1 MANLLFWGLLNPP
14 KFLWTEEFYL
24 TLLTGER
31 LGSFITAQRL
41 QLVPEQIGSF
51 TSQSEL
57 LLIEKRCNNRGK
69 RTFCKLSI
77 LSCGILVTYVSC
89 VFHRRIVSTFH
100 FCQFP
105 LVPAKEDEK
114 SNIKAYGW
122 ASAFQASIFML
133 IRNVKLWNFI
143 CKSVP
148 ESSFSSIGVFKN
160 FLKQTLTSLLRT
172 TFDLECPCTWSL
184 VRSCACYRS

>member
-1 MANLLFWGLLNPP
+1 MANLLFWGLSNPP

-24 TLLTGER
+24 TLLTGKR
-31 LGSFITAQRL
+31 LGSLITAQRL

-51 TSQSEL
+51 SPKFCLLKNVAIIEENEL
-57 LLIEKRCNNRGK
+57 FASSP
-69 RTFCKLSI
+69 FC
-77 LSCGILVTYVSC
+77 LVGFSSHVSC

-105 LVPAKEDEK
+105 LVPVKEDEK
-114 SNIKAYGW
+114 NNIKAYGW
-122 ASAFQASIFML
+122 PSAFQDSIF
-133 IRNVKLWNFI
+133 IRNVKLWNFT

-160 FLKQTLTSLLRT
+160 VLKQTLTSLLRT

-184 VRSCACYRS
+184 VRSCACYHS